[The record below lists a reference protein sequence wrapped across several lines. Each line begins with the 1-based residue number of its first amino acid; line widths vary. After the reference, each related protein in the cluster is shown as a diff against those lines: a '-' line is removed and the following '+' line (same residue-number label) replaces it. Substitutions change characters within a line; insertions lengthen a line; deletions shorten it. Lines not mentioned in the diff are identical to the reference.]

1 MENVSESS
9 QGSLQGIGEI
19 RLIRL
24 HQKVRRWPRELSQ
37 SPRQMDTNPPG
48 SKMAPKTHTIICYAE
63 RGKPY
68 ALPRK
73 GAEVS
78 TPQGEETAQRVEER
92 DKKRRPAL

>member
-24 HQKVRRWPRELSQ
+24 HQKVELSESLGKWTQ
-37 SPRQMDTNPPG
+37 ILPAQRWLLKRTRLFVARNVVSPMR
-48 SKMAPKTHTIICYAE
+48 SFAKE
-63 RGKPY
+63 
-68 ALPRK
+68 
-73 GAEVS
+73 AEVS